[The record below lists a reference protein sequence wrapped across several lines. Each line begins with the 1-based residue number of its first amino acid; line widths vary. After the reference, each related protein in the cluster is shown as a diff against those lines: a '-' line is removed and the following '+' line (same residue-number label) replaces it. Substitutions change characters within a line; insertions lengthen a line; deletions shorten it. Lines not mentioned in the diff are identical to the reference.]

1 MFEYKYANPNSI
13 VWLWRKIN
21 KLFVRKDGNK
31 VLSDN
36 NYTDTDKAKLGTIEE
51 GANRYALPIAS
62 PDDLGGI
69 KIGAG
74 LNIDERGV
82 VTTVVN
88 PDITMKWSQI
98 TNTPSTLAGYGITD
112 AATKEELE
120 ELEQK
125 ISDVFKYKGSVETYA
140 DLVAIENP
148 EVGDVWNVI
157 ETEKNY
163 AWSGTAWDDLGGI
176 IDLSNYWSKDELQAL
191 TEEEI
196 DILTGSASTP
206 ESFLEIL
213 AESNEVMLDSNLA
226 FAAPITIDKNFSID
240 LGDQTISSTINGTLF
255 NVDGGTLTIKGNGG
269 INVTGRI
276 AEAKNG
282 GKIVIDGGDLV
293 SGDVGLACA
302 GIGTK
307 VTFNKGSLEAVE
319 GGIGAFDG
327 GEILMNGGEIEISD
341 NFTLFTNGTSGR
353 GNNTITLNGGTL
365 TGNISSNGYEAC
377 GIYIANNDTF
387 VMNGGTVTGNG
398 GCGILMRGGNVT
410 INNGTVTAIT
420 GSHVPGWVGDNK
432 TKMSASA
439 VIYHESANYPGKEG
453 MSLTI
458 NGGNFV
464 GADHSVEVL
473 SNEVTP
479 NVTVT
484 GGSFNPAYPEA

>member
-1 MFEYKYANPNSI
+1 MFEDKYANPGSI

-21 KLFVRKDGNK
+21 KLFVRKDGSR

-36 NYTDTDKAKLGTIEE
+36 NYTDAEKAKLGTIEE
-51 GANRYALPIAS
+51 GATKYTLPIAS

-125 ISDVFKYKGSVETYA
+125 ISDVFKYKGSVETYS
-140 DLVAIENP
+140 DLEAIENP

-157 ETEKNY
+157 ENEKNY
-163 AWSGTAWDDLGGI
+163 AWSGTTWDDLGGI

-206 ESFLEIL
+206 ESFLMIL
-213 AESNEVMLDSNLA
+213 EESNEVTLDSDLA
-226 FAAPITIDKNFSID
+226 FAAPIVINKNFTIE
-240 LGDQTISSTINGTLF
+240 LGNQKISSIINETLF
-255 NVDGGTLTIKGNGG
+255 NVDGGTLTIKGNGE
-269 INVTGRI
+269 VDVAGRI

-282 GKIVIDGGDLV
+282 GKIVIDGGNYQ
-293 SGDVGLACA
+293 SGDVGLTCA
-302 GIGTK
+302 GVGTK

-341 NFTLFTNGTSGR
+341 NFTLFTNGTAGR
-353 GNNTITLNGGTL
+353 GNNTITMNGGTL
-365 TGNISSNGYEAC
+365 VGNITSNTYEAC
-377 GIYIANNDTF
+377 GVYIANNDTF
-387 VMNGGTVTGNG
+387 VMNGGSITGNG
-398 GCGILMRGGNVT
+398 GCGLLMRAGNVT
-410 INNGTVTAIT
+410 INNGTITAIT
-420 GSHVPGWVGDNK
+420 GSHVPGYVGDK
-432 TKMSASA
+432 KKQMSASA
-439 VIYHESANYPGKEG
+439 VIYDEASNYPGKEG

-464 GADHSVEVL
+464 GADHSIEVL

-484 GGSFNPAYPEA
+484 GGNFSPAYPEA